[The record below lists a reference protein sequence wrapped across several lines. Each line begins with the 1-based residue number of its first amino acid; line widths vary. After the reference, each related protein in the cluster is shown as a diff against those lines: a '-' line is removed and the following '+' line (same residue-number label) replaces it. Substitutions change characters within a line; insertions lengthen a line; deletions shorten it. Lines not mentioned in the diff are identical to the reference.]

1 MTDPSSHHANNPMS
15 IALEAMKKGFDRE
28 AGFKPFGATVVKDGT
43 VISSGINSCLRDN
56 DPTAHAEV
64 SAIRAAAK
72 ALKTTDLKGCT
83 LYASAQPCPMCRAAA
98 FHAGIETI
106 YYASSWS
113 DYQDLFPDQ
122 ACHEAL
128 SRDPDPAAHLS
139 TAHHAETQ
147 DLWSAYRK
155 IHLQQTDN
163 PNS

>member
-1 MTDPSSHHANNPMS
+1 MG
-15 IALEAMKKGFDRE
+15 IALETMKQGFDNE
-28 AGFKPFGATVVKDGT
+28 AGFKPFGAAVVKDGT
-43 VISSGINSCLRDN
+43 VISRGINSCIRDN

-72 ALKTTDLKGCT
+72 KLKTTDLNGCI

-106 YYASSWS
+106 YYASAWS

-128 SRDPDPAAHLS
+128 SQNPDPVAQLS
-139 TAHHAETQ
+139 VAHHAESQ
-147 DLWSAYRK
+147 ELWNAYRK
-155 IHLQQTDN
+155 TRLQQQPTL
-163 PNS
+163 NS